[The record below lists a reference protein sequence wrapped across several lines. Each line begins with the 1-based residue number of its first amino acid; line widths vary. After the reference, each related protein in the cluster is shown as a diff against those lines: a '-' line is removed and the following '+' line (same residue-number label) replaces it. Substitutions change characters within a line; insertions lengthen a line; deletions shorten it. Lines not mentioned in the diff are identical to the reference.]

1 MVDAI
6 VDRRESRDYIIK
18 LLNFMLNPE
27 ITGASEIERLRSRT
41 SSEQ

>member
-6 VDRRESRDYIIK
+6 VDRREMRAYIIK

-27 ITGASEIERLRSRT
+27 ISSSSAIERLRTRA
-41 SSEQ
+41 SSGQ